1 MSIELIKEDAYDI
14 QIEREENRIN
24 ILLVENE
31 AVDER
36 MIVKA
41 CEREDFLTP
50 WVQKLIGQK
59 KEIGLKGTTHLA
71 RLLNR
76 SVAFEKGK
84 NEKGFISPKSLNSEI
99 IKLRKALLNE
109 GKENRKKKT
118 LR

>member
-1 MSIELIKEDAYDI
+1 MKEDAYDI
-14 QIEREENRIN
+14 RIEREENRIN

-36 MIVKA
+36 IIVKA
-41 CEREDFLTP
+41 CEREDFLIP
-50 WVQKLIGQK
+50 WVQKLIKQK
-59 KEIGLKGTTHLA
+59 KEVGLTGTTHLA

-109 GKENRKKKT
+109 GKEDKKKKK

>member
-1 MSIELIKEDAYDI
+1 MSIELTSKDAYDI

-41 CEREDFLTP
+41 SEREEFLTP
-50 WVQKLIGQK
+50 WVQKLIRQK
-59 KEIGLKGTTHLA
+59 KEVGLKGTTHLA

-99 IKLRKALLNE
+99 IKLRKALRSE
-109 GKENRKKKT
+109 GKEGGKKKK
-118 LR
+118 LK

>member
-1 MSIELIKEDAYDI
+1 MSIELINKDAYDI

-36 MIVKA
+36 MIIKA

-50 WVQKLIGQK
+50 WVQKLIKQK
-59 KEIGLKGTTHLA
+59 KEVGLTGTTHLA

-76 SVAFEKGK
+76 SV
-84 NEKGFISPKSLNSEI
+84 
-99 IKLRKALLNE
+99 RKRQ
-109 GKENRKKKT
+109 K
-118 LR
+118 